1 MYTSGSRSSIR
12 NTIRP
17 PEAWQRIPIMLHP
30 NELKNLHDR
39 AKEVEGA
46 GLVADQGTLSA
57 NHDYSYSA

>member
-1 MYTSGSRSSIR
+1 
-12 NTIRP
+12 
-17 PEAWQRIPIMLHP
+17 MLHP